1 MNNYSYKPKPIFVT
15 PKEQRVIN
23 FEFWQFYKIAR
34 GFGFGRLRS
43 WYTAW
48 ETNEAVEQIRTDVC
62 EYISKGYEL
71 EIEPNTNIGE
81 TK

>member
-1 MNNYSYKPKPIFVT
+1 MNNYSYKPNPIFVT
-15 PKEQRVIN
+15 EKEQRVIN
-23 FEFWQFYKIAR
+23 FGFWQFYKIAR

-48 ETNEAVEQIRTDVC
+48 ETNEAVEAVQKERC
-62 EYISKGYEL
+62 KGYEL
-71 EIEPNTNIGE
+71 EIEPNTNKGE